1 MRWLIVLA
9 LVACG
14 SKNKE
19 GTGTGTGTGTQ
30 ASCAQIQ
37 AHVTDLYKADAKAN
51 VGSGTG
57 ENPDE
62 EVADNVT
69 MVMND
74 CAAKPDTVAPCA
86 QAAKTVA
93 ELEQRCLLPLDDE
106 GSEGDRFK

>member
-1 MRWLIVLA
+1 MP
-9 LVACG
+9 
-14 SKNKE
+14 
-19 GTGTGTGTGTQ
+19 GTGGGAAVT
-30 ASCAQIQ
+30 CAQIQ
-37 AHVTDLYKADAKAN
+37 PHVTDLYRADAKAA
-51 VGSGTG
+51 SAASG

-86 QAAKTVA
+86 QAAKTVDA
-93 ELEQRCLLPLDDE
+93 LEKCLLPIDDE